1 MKERFDVTGMTCSA
15 CSSHV
20 EKSVSK
26 LTGVENV
33 SVNLLTNS
41 MQVEFD
47 ENKLDTAGIIK
58 AVEDAGYG
66 AAVKDG
72 HAKSG
77 TKTSGQTGSQENNG
91 LSAVEQN
98 VKNMKKRLIVSLIF
112 WIPLMYVSM
121 GHMIYQWLNIPM
133 PPFTMNFLHGNEN
146 AITYAFTQFLLLLP
160 ILIANQ
166 KYFKN
171 GFKTLWHRSPNMDS
185 LIAIGAGAAI
195 LYGIFAIYRIG
206 YAMGHGD
213 MAVVHQYAHD
223 LYFESAGTILTLIT
237 IGKYLETKSKGK
249 TSEAI
254 TKLLNLAPKT
264 VTVVRDGVEQ
274 VVDAADVEEGEIFL
288 VKPGESVAVDGI
300 VLEGKSSF
308 DESAI
313 TGESIPVPK
322 QEGDTIVSASMNKSG
337 LIRAKA
343 TKVGE
348 DTTIAQIIRLVE
360 EASSSKAPIA
370 KMADKIAGVFV
381 PAVITIALI
390 TGVIWLISGA
400 TFEFAMSTA
409 IAVLVISCPCALGLA
424 TPVAIMVGTGKG
436 AENGILIKSGD
447 ALETAHQID
456 TVVLDKTGTITQG
469 KTVVTDIICA
479 AGKNADKTQLLQIA
493 GSLEKGSEH
502 PLAEAIVNYCVTNN
516 ISLEKVTDFN
526 ALFGKGIEGT
536 VSGTHYFAGN
546 GKMMEEK
553 GISLSTEQKNQIHA
567 LAKQGRTPLLFADEK
582 QFLGIVAVA
591 DVVKPTSKEA
601 VQKFRDYG
609 IHVIML
615 TGDNEVTAQAIREQV
630 GIDEVIAGVLPTQK
644 EEKISALKQ
653 AGHKVA
659 MIGDGINDAP
669 ALASAD
675 VGIAIGAGTDVAIE
689 SADIVLMKNDLLDAV
704 GAVKLSK
711 AVIRNIKE
719 NLFWAFFYNSIGI
732 PLAAGVLYPLFQ
744 IKLNPM
750 FGAAAMSLSS
760 VCVVSNALRLRWVK
774 LHDAKKTQS
783 EPHQDVAASTI
794 ADINQHNA
802 LDNNIK
808 STNNDKGES
817 TMTTTIS
824 IEGMMCAHCQA
835 HVEKALKEVAGVTE
849 VTVSLENKNA
859 VVTGDAS
866 VETLKQAVVDA
877 GYEVTDVK

>member
-20 EKSVSK
+20 EKSVGK

-66 AAVKDG
+66 AAVKDE

-77 TKTSGQTGSQENNG
+77 AKTSGQSGSQENNG

-98 VKNMKKRLIVSLIF
+98 VKNMKKRRIVSLIF

-213 MAVVHQYAHD
+213 MMVVHQYAHD

-264 VTVVRDGVEQ
+264 VTAVRDGVEQ
-274 VVDAADVEEGEIFL
+274 VVDAADVEKGEIFL

-322 QEGDTIVSASMNKSG
+322 QEGDTIVSASINKSG

-469 KTVVTDIICA
+469 KPVVTDIICA

-502 PLAEAIVNYCVTNN
+502 PLAEAIVNYCLTNN

-536 VSGTHYFAGN
+536 MSGTHYYAGN
-546 GKMMEEK
+546 EKMMEEK
-553 GISLSTEQKNQIHA
+553 GISLSTEQKNQIQA

-615 TGDNEVTAQAIREQV
+615 TGDNEVTAQAIKEQV
-630 GIDEVIAGVLPTQK
+630 GIDEVVAGVLPTQK

-659 MIGDGINDAP
+659 MIGDGVNDAP

-783 EPHQDVAASTI
+783 EPYQDVAASTI

>member
-20 EKSVSK
+20 EKSVGK

-77 TKTSGQTGSQENNG
+77 TKTSGQSDSQENSG

-213 MAVVHQYAHD
+213 MMVVHQYAHD

-274 VVDAADVEEGEIFL
+274 VIDATDVEKGEIFL

-469 KTVVTDIICA
+469 KPVVTDIICA

-502 PLAEAIVNYCVTNN
+502 PLAEAIVNYCETNS
-516 ISLEKVTDFN
+516 IALEKVTDFN

-546 GKMMEEK
+546 EKMMEEK
-553 GISLSTEQKNQIHA
+553 GISLSTEQKNQIRE

-615 TGDNEVTAQAIREQV
+615 TGDNEVTAQAIKEQV

-659 MIGDGINDAP
+659 MIGDGVNDAP

-783 EPHQDVAASTI
+783 EPYQDVAASTI

-849 VTVSLENKNA
+849 VAVSLENKNA

-866 VETLKQAVVDA
+866 VEALKQAVVDA

>member
-77 TKTSGQTGSQENNG
+77 TKTSEQSDSQENSG

-98 VKNMKKRLIVSLIF
+98 VKNMKKRLIVSLVF

-213 MAVVHQYAHD
+213 MAVVHQYVHD

-254 TKLLNLAPKT
+254 TKLVNLAPKT

-274 VVDAADVEEGEIFL
+274 VVDAADVEKGEIFL

-469 KTVVTDIICA
+469 KPVVTDIICA
-479 AGKNADKTQLLQIA
+479 AGKSAAKTQLLQIA

-536 VSGTHYFAGN
+536 VSGTHYYAGN
-546 GKMMEEK
+546 EKMMEEK
-553 GISLSTEQKNQIHA
+553 GISLSAEQKNQIRE
-567 LAKQGRTPLLFADEK
+567 LAKQGRTPLLFADEN

-615 TGDNEVTAQAIREQV
+615 TGDNEVTAQAIKEQV

-659 MIGDGINDAP
+659 MIGDGVNDAP

-774 LHDAKKTQS
+774 LHDTKKTQI

-849 VTVSLENKNA
+849 VIVSLENKNA

>member
-20 EKSVSK
+20 EKSVGK

-66 AAVKDG
+66 AAVKDE

-77 TKTSGQTGSQENNG
+77 AKTSGQSGSQENNG

-98 VKNMKKRLIVSLIF
+98 VKNMKKRRIVSLIF

-213 MAVVHQYAHD
+213 MMVVHQYAHD

-264 VTVVRDGVEQ
+264 VTAVRDGVEQ
-274 VVDAADVEEGEIFL
+274 VVDAADVEKGEIFL

-322 QEGDTIVSASMNKSG
+322 QEGDTIVSASINKSG

-469 KTVVTDIICA
+469 KPVVTDIICA

-502 PLAEAIVNYCVTNN
+502 PLAEAIVNYCLTNN

-536 VSGTHYFAGN
+536 MSGTHYYAGN
-546 GKMMEEK
+546 EKMMEEK
-553 GISLSTEQKNQIHA
+553 GISLSTEQKNQIQA

-615 TGDNEVTAQAIREQV
+615 TGDNEVTAQAIKEQV
-630 GIDEVIAGVLPTQK
+630 GIDEVVAGVLPTQK

-659 MIGDGINDAP
+659 MIGDGVNDAP

-783 EPHQDVAASTI
+783 EPYQDVAASTI

-866 VETLKQAVVDA
+866 VEALKQAVVDA

>member
-20 EKSVSK
+20 EKSVGK

-77 TKTSGQTGSQENNG
+77 TKTSGQSDSQENSG

-146 AITYAFTQFLLLLP
+146 AIIYAFTQFLLLLP

-274 VVDAADVEEGEIFL
+274 VVDAADVGKGEIFL

-322 QEGDTIVSASMNKSG
+322 QEGDAIVSASMNKSG

-381 PAVITIALI
+381 PTVITIALI

-469 KTVVTDIICA
+469 KPVVTDIICA

-502 PLAEAIVNYCVTNN
+502 PLAEAIVNYCETNS
-516 ISLEKVTDFN
+516 IALEKVTDFN

-536 VSGTHYFAGN
+536 VSGTHYYAGN
-546 GKMMEEK
+546 EKMMEEK
-553 GISLSTEQKNQIHA
+553 GISLSAEQKNQIRE
-567 LAKQGRTPLLFADEK
+567 LAKQGRTPLLFADEN

-615 TGDNEVTAQAIREQV
+615 TGDNEVTAQAIKEQV

-659 MIGDGINDAP
+659 MIGDGVNDAP

-783 EPHQDVAASTI
+783 EPYQDVAASTI

-866 VETLKQAVVDA
+866 VEALKQAVVDA

>member
-20 EKSVSK
+20 EKSVGK

-77 TKTSGQTGSQENNG
+77 TKTSGQSDSQENSG

-264 VTVVRDGVEQ
+264 VTAVRDGVEQ
-274 VVDAADVEEGEIFL
+274 VVDAADVEKGEIFL

-322 QEGDTIVSASMNKSG
+322 QEGDTIVSASINKSG

-469 KTVVTDIICA
+469 KPVVTDIICA

-536 VSGTHYFAGN
+536 VSGTHYYAGN
-546 GKMMEEK
+546 EKMMEEK
-553 GISLSTEQKNQIHA
+553 GISLSTEQKNQIQA

-615 TGDNEVTAQAIREQV
+615 TGDNEVTAQAIKEQV

-644 EEKISALKQ
+644 EKKISALKQ

-659 MIGDGINDAP
+659 MIGDGVNDAP

-866 VETLKQAVVDA
+866 VEALKQAVVDA

>member
-66 AAVKDG
+66 AAVKDE

-77 TKTSGQTGSQENNG
+77 AKTSGQSGSQENNG

-213 MAVVHQYAHD
+213 MMVVHQYAHD

-274 VVDAADVEEGEIFL
+274 VVDAADVGKGEIFL

-322 QEGDTIVSASMNKSG
+322 QEGDAIVSASMNKSG

-381 PAVITIALI
+381 PTVITIALI

-469 KTVVTDIICA
+469 KPVVTDIICT
-479 AGKNADKTQLLQIA
+479 AGKSAAKTQLLQIA

-536 VSGTHYFAGN
+536 VSGTHYYAGN
-546 GKMMEEK
+546 EKMMEEK
-553 GISLSTEQKNQIHA
+553 GISLSTEQKNQIQA
-567 LAKQGRTPLLFADEK
+567 LAKQGRTPLLFADKK

-615 TGDNEVTAQAIREQV
+615 TGDNEVTAQAIKEQV

-659 MIGDGINDAP
+659 MIGDGVNDAP

-774 LHDAKKTQS
+774 LHDAKKTQID
-783 EPHQDVAASTI
+783 PHQDVAACTM

-859 VVTGDAS
+859 IVTGDAS
-866 VETLKQAVVDA
+866 VEALKQAVVDA

>member
-66 AAVKDG
+66 AAVKDE

-77 TKTSGQTGSQENNG
+77 AKTSGQSGSQENNG

-213 MAVVHQYAHD
+213 MMVVHQYAHD

-264 VTVVRDGVEQ
+264 VTAVRDGVEQ
-274 VVDAADVEEGEIFL
+274 VVDAADVEKGEIFL

-322 QEGDTIVSASMNKSG
+322 QEGDTIVSASINKSG

-469 KTVVTDIICA
+469 KPVVTDIICA

-502 PLAEAIVNYCVTNN
+502 PLAEAIVNYCLTNN

-536 VSGTHYFAGN
+536 MSGTHYYAGN
-546 GKMMEEK
+546 EKMMEEK
-553 GISLSTEQKNQIHA
+553 GISLSTEQKNQIQA

-615 TGDNEVTAQAIREQV
+615 TGDNEVTAQAIKEQV

-659 MIGDGINDAP
+659 MIGDGVNDAP

-783 EPHQDVAASTI
+783 EPYQDVAASTI

>member
-20 EKSVSK
+20 EKSVGK

-66 AAVKDG
+66 AEVKDG

-77 TKTSGQTGSQENNG
+77 TKTSGQSDSQENNG

-274 VVDAADVEEGEIFL
+274 VIDATDVEKGEIFL

-322 QEGDTIVSASMNKSG
+322 QEGDTIVSASINKSG

-469 KTVVTDIICA
+469 KPVVTDIICA

-536 VSGTHYFAGN
+536 VSGTHYYAGN
-546 GKMMEEK
+546 EKMMEEK
-553 GISLSTEQKNQIHA
+553 GISLSTEQKNQIRE
-567 LAKQGRTPLLFADEK
+567 LAKQGRTPLLFADKK

-601 VQKFRDYG
+601 IQKFRDYG

-615 TGDNEVTAQAIREQV
+615 TGDNEVTAQAIKEQV

-644 EEKISALKQ
+644 EQKISALKQ

-659 MIGDGINDAP
+659 MIGDGVNDAP

-774 LHDAKKTQS
+774 LHDTKKTQS

-817 TMTTTIS
+817 TMTTTLA

-866 VETLKQAVVDA
+866 VEALKQAVVDA

>member
-66 AAVKDG
+66 AAVKDE

-77 TKTSGQTGSQENNG
+77 KKTSGQSDSQENSG

-213 MAVVHQYAHD
+213 MMVVHQYAHD

-264 VTVVRDGVEQ
+264 VTAVRDGVEQ
-274 VVDAADVEEGEIFL
+274 VVDAADVEKGEIFL

-322 QEGDTIVSASMNKSG
+322 QEGDTIVSASINKSG

-469 KTVVTDIICA
+469 KPVVTDIICA

-536 VSGTHYFAGN
+536 VSGTHYYAGN
-546 GKMMEEK
+546 EKMMEEK
-553 GISLSTEQKNQIHA
+553 GISLSTEQKNQIQA

-615 TGDNEVTAQAIREQV
+615 TGDNEVTAQAIKEQV

-659 MIGDGINDAP
+659 MIGDGVNDAP

-783 EPHQDVAASTI
+783 EPYQDVAASTI

-866 VETLKQAVVDA
+866 VEALKQAVVDA

>member
-20 EKSVSK
+20 EKSVGK

-66 AAVKDG
+66 AAVKDE

-77 TKTSGQTGSQENNG
+77 TKTSGQSDSQENSG

-213 MAVVHQYAHD
+213 MMVVHQYAHD

-274 VVDAADVEEGEIFL
+274 VVDAADVEKGEIFL

-322 QEGDTIVSASMNKSG
+322 QEGDTIVSASINKSG

-469 KTVVTDIICA
+469 KPVVTDIICT
-479 AGKNADKTQLLQIA
+479 AGKSAAKTQLLQIA

-536 VSGTHYFAGN
+536 VSGTHYYAGN
-546 GKMMEEK
+546 EKMMEEK
-553 GISLSTEQKNQIHA
+553 GISLSTEQKNQIQA
-567 LAKQGRTPLLFADEK
+567 LAKQGRTPLLFADKK

-615 TGDNEVTAQAIREQV
+615 TGDNEVTAQAIKEQV

-659 MIGDGINDAP
+659 MIGDGVNDAP

-808 STNNDKGES
+808 LTNNDKGES

>member
-1 MKERFDVTGMTCSA
+1 M
-15 CSSHV
+15 
-20 EKSVSK
+20 
-26 LTGVENV
+26 
-33 SVNLLTNS
+33 
-41 MQVEFD
+41 
-47 ENKLDTAGIIK
+47 
-58 AVEDAGYG
+58 
-66 AAVKDG
+66 
-72 HAKSG
+72 
-77 TKTSGQTGSQENNG
+77 
-91 LSAVEQN
+91 
-98 VKNMKKRLIVSLIF
+98 
-112 WIPLMYVSM
+112 
-121 GHMIYQWLNIPM
+121 
-133 PPFTMNFLHGNEN
+133 
-146 AITYAFTQFLLLLP
+146 
-160 ILIANQ
+160 
-166 KYFKN
+166 
-171 GFKTLWHRSPNMDS
+171 
-185 LIAIGAGAAI
+185 
-195 LYGIFAIYRIG
+195 
-206 YAMGHGD
+206 
-213 MAVVHQYAHD
+213 
-223 LYFESAGTILTLIT
+223 
-237 IGKYLETKSKGK
+237 
-249 TSEAI
+249 
-254 TKLLNLAPKT
+254 
-264 VTVVRDGVEQ
+264 
-274 VVDAADVEEGEIFL
+274 DAADVEKGEIFL

-469 KTVVTDIICA
+469 KPVVTDIICA

-502 PLAEAIVNYCVTNN
+502 PLAEAIVNYCLTNN

-536 VSGTHYFAGN
+536 MSGTHYYAGN
-546 GKMMEEK
+546 EKMMEEK
-553 GISLSTEQKNQIHA
+553 GISLSTEQKNQIQA

-615 TGDNEVTAQAIREQV
+615 TGDNEVTAQAIKEQV

-659 MIGDGINDAP
+659 MIGDGVNDAP

-783 EPHQDVAASTI
+783 EPYQDVAASTI

-866 VETLKQAVVDA
+866 VEALKQAVVDA

>member
-20 EKSVSK
+20 EKSVGK

-77 TKTSGQTGSQENNG
+77 TKTSGQSDSQENSG

-185 LIAIGAGAAI
+185 LIAIGAGAAF

-213 MAVVHQYAHD
+213 MMVVHQYAHD

-274 VVDAADVEEGEIFL
+274 VVDAADVEKGEIFL

-322 QEGDTIVSASMNKSG
+322 QEGDTIVSASINKSG

-447 ALETAHQID
+447 ALETAHQVD

-469 KTVVTDIICA
+469 KPVVTDIICA

-536 VSGTHYFAGN
+536 VSGTHYYAGN
-546 GKMMEEK
+546 EKMMEEK
-553 GISLSTEQKNQIHA
+553 GISLSTEQKNQIQA

-591 DVVKPTSKEA
+591 DVVKPTRKEA

-615 TGDNEVTAQAIREQV
+615 TGDNEVTAQAIKEQV

-659 MIGDGINDAP
+659 MIGDGVNDAP

-866 VETLKQAVVDA
+866 VEALKQAVVDA

>member
-20 EKSVSK
+20 EKSVGK

-66 AAVKDG
+66 AAVKDR

-77 TKTSGQTGSQENNG
+77 TKTSGQSDGQENSG

-213 MAVVHQYAHD
+213 MMVVHQYAHD

-274 VVDAADVEEGEIFL
+274 VIDATDVEKGEIFL

-381 PAVITIALI
+381 PTVITIALI
-390 TGVIWLISGA
+390 AGVIWLISGA

-469 KTVVTDIICA
+469 KPVVTDIICA

-536 VSGTHYFAGN
+536 VSGTHYYAGN
-546 GKMMEEK
+546 EKMMEEK
-553 GISLSTEQKNQIHA
+553 GISLSTEQKNQIQA

-615 TGDNEVTAQAIREQV
+615 TGDNEVTAQAIKEQV

-659 MIGDGINDAP
+659 MIGDGVNDAP

-783 EPHQDVAASTI
+783 EPYQDVAASTI

-866 VETLKQAVVDA
+866 VEALKQAVVDA

>member
-20 EKSVSK
+20 EKSVGK

-66 AAVKDG
+66 AAVKDE

-77 TKTSGQTGSQENNG
+77 AKTSGQSGSQENNG

-213 MAVVHQYAHD
+213 MMVVHQYAHD

-264 VTVVRDGVEQ
+264 VTAVRDGVEQ
-274 VVDAADVEEGEIFL
+274 VVDAADVEKGEIFL

-322 QEGDTIVSASMNKSG
+322 QEGDTIVSASINKSG

-469 KTVVTDIICA
+469 KPVVTDIICA

-502 PLAEAIVNYCVTNN
+502 PLAEAIVNYCLTNN

-536 VSGTHYFAGN
+536 VSGTHYYAGN
-546 GKMMEEK
+546 EKMMEEK
-553 GISLSTEQKNQIHA
+553 GISLSTEQKNQIQA

-615 TGDNEVTAQAIREQV
+615 TGDNEVTAQAIKEQV

-644 EEKISALKQ
+644 EKKISALKQ

-659 MIGDGINDAP
+659 MIGDGVNDAP

-866 VETLKQAVVDA
+866 VEALKQAVVDA

>member
-77 TKTSGQTGSQENNG
+77 TKTSGQSDSQENSG

-213 MAVVHQYAHD
+213 IMVVHQYAHD

-274 VVDAADVEEGEIFL
+274 VVDAADVGKGEIFL

-322 QEGDTIVSASMNKSG
+322 QEGDAIVSASMNKSG

-370 KMADKIAGVFV
+370 KVADKIAGVFV
-381 PAVITIALI
+381 PTVITIALI

-469 KTVVTDIICA
+469 KPVVTDIICA
-479 AGKNADKTQLLQIA
+479 AGKSADKTQLLQIA

-536 VSGTHYFAGN
+536 VSGTHYYAGN
-546 GKMMEEK
+546 EKMMEEK
-553 GISLSTEQKNQIHA
+553 GISLSAEQKNQIRE
-567 LAKQGRTPLLFADEK
+567 LAKQGRTPLLFADEN

-615 TGDNEVTAQAIREQV
+615 TGDNEVTAQAIKEQV

-659 MIGDGINDAP
+659 MIGDGVNDAP

-783 EPHQDVAASTI
+783 EPYQDVAASTI

-866 VETLKQAVVDA
+866 VEALKQAVVDA

>member
-77 TKTSGQTGSQENNG
+77 TKTSGQSDSQENSG

-274 VVDAADVEEGEIFL
+274 VIDATDVEKGEIFL

-322 QEGDTIVSASMNKSG
+322 QEGDTIVSASINKSG

-469 KTVVTDIICA
+469 KPVVTDIICA

-536 VSGTHYFAGN
+536 VSGTHYYAGN
-546 GKMMEEK
+546 EKMMEEK
-553 GISLSTEQKNQIHA
+553 GISLSTEQKNQIRE
-567 LAKQGRTPLLFADEK
+567 LAKQGRTPLLFADKK

-615 TGDNEVTAQAIREQV
+615 TGDNEVTAQAIKEQV

-659 MIGDGINDAP
+659 MIGDGVNDAP

-774 LHDAKKTQS
+774 LHDTKKTQI

-866 VETLKQAVVDA
+866 VEALKQAVVDA

>member
-20 EKSVSK
+20 EKSVGK

-66 AAVKDG
+66 AAVKDE

-77 TKTSGQTGSQENNG
+77 KKTSGQSDSQENSG

-274 VVDAADVEEGEIFL
+274 VVDAADVEKGEIFL

-322 QEGDTIVSASMNKSG
+322 QEGDAIVSASMNKSG

-381 PAVITIALI
+381 PTVITIALI

-469 KTVVTDIICA
+469 KPVVTDIICA
-479 AGKNADKTQLLQIA
+479 AGKSADKTQLLQIA

-536 VSGTHYFAGN
+536 VSGTHYYAGN
-546 GKMMEEK
+546 EKMMEEK
-553 GISLSTEQKNQIHA
+553 GISLSAEQKNQIRE
-567 LAKQGRTPLLFADEK
+567 LAKQGRTPLLFADEN

-615 TGDNEVTAQAIREQV
+615 TGDNEVTAQAIKEQV

-659 MIGDGINDAP
+659 MIGDGVNDAP

-783 EPHQDVAASTI
+783 EPYQDVAASTI

>member
-20 EKSVSK
+20 EKSVGK

-66 AAVKDG
+66 AAVKDE

-77 TKTSGQTGSQENNG
+77 AKTSGQSGSQENNG

-160 ILIANQ
+160 ILIANH

-213 MAVVHQYAHD
+213 MMVVHQYAHD

-274 VVDAADVEEGEIFL
+274 VVDAADVGKGEIFL

-322 QEGDTIVSASMNKSG
+322 QEGDTIVSASINKSG

-469 KTVVTDIICA
+469 KPVVTDIICA

-502 PLAEAIVNYCVTNN
+502 PLAEAIVNYCLTNN

-536 VSGTHYFAGN
+536 MSGTHYYAGN
-546 GKMMEEK
+546 EKMMEEK
-553 GISLSTEQKNQIHA
+553 GISLSTEQKNQIQA

-615 TGDNEVTAQAIREQV
+615 TGDNEVTAQAIKEQV
-630 GIDEVIAGVLPTQK
+630 GIDEVVAGVLPTQK

-659 MIGDGINDAP
+659 MIGDGVNDAP

>member
-20 EKSVSK
+20 EKSVGK

-77 TKTSGQTGSQENNG
+77 TKTSGQSDSQENNG

-195 LYGIFAIYRIG
+195 LYGIFAIYHIG

-274 VVDAADVEEGEIFL
+274 VVDAADVEKGEIFL

-381 PAVITIALI
+381 PTVITIALI
-390 TGVIWLISGA
+390 TGIIWLISGA

-469 KTVVTDIICA
+469 KPVVTDIICA

-502 PLAEAIVNYCVTNN
+502 PLAEAIVNYCETNN

-615 TGDNEVTAQAIREQV
+615 TGDNEVTAQAIKEQV

-866 VETLKQAVVDA
+866 VEALKQAVVDA

>member
-20 EKSVSK
+20 EKSVGK

-66 AAVKDG
+66 AAVKDE

-77 TKTSGQTGSQENNG
+77 KKTSGQSDSQENSG

-213 MAVVHQYAHD
+213 MMVVHQYAHD

-274 VVDAADVEEGEIFL
+274 VVDAADVEKGEIFL

-360 EASSSKAPIA
+360 EASASKAPIA

-381 PAVITIALI
+381 PTVITIALI
-390 TGVIWLISGA
+390 AGVIWLISGA

-469 KTVVTDIICA
+469 KPVVTDIICA

-536 VSGTHYFAGN
+536 VSGTHYYAGN
-546 GKMMEEK
+546 EKMMEEK
-553 GISLSTEQKNQIHA
+553 GISLSTEQKNQIRE

-615 TGDNEVTAQAIREQV
+615 TGDNEVTAQAIKEQV

-659 MIGDGINDAP
+659 MIGDGVNDAP

>member
-66 AAVKDG
+66 AAVKDE

-77 TKTSGQTGSQENNG
+77 TKTSGQSDSQENSG

-160 ILIANQ
+160 ILIANH

-274 VVDAADVEEGEIFL
+274 VVDAADVGKGEIFL

-322 QEGDTIVSASMNKSG
+322 QEGDTIVSASINKSG

-469 KTVVTDIICA
+469 KPVVTDIICA

-502 PLAEAIVNYCVTNN
+502 PLAEAIVNYCETNS
-516 ISLEKVTDFN
+516 IALEKVTDFN

-536 VSGTHYFAGN
+536 VSGTHYYAGN
-546 GKMMEEK
+546 EKMMEEK
-553 GISLSTEQKNQIHA
+553 GISLSTEQKNQIQA

-615 TGDNEVTAQAIREQV
+615 TGDNEVTAQAIKEQV

-644 EEKISALKQ
+644 EKKISALKQ

-659 MIGDGINDAP
+659 MIGDGVNDAP

>member
-20 EKSVSK
+20 EKSVGK

-66 AAVKDG
+66 AAVKDE

-77 TKTSGQTGSQENNG
+77 TKTSGQSDSQENSG

-274 VVDAADVEEGEIFL
+274 VVDAADVGKGEIFL

-322 QEGDTIVSASMNKSG
+322 QEGDTIVSASINKSG

-469 KTVVTDIICA
+469 KPVVTDIICA

-536 VSGTHYFAGN
+536 VSGTHYYAGN
-546 GKMMEEK
+546 EKMMEEK
-553 GISLSTEQKNQIHA
+553 GISLSTEQKNQIQA

-615 TGDNEVTAQAIREQV
+615 TGDNEVTAQAIKEQV

-644 EEKISALKQ
+644 EKKISALKQ

-659 MIGDGINDAP
+659 MIGDGVNDAP

-866 VETLKQAVVDA
+866 VEALKQAVVDA

>member
-66 AAVKDG
+66 AAVKDE

-77 TKTSGQTGSQENNG
+77 KKTSGQSDSQENSG

-213 MAVVHQYAHD
+213 MMVVHQYAHD

-274 VVDAADVEEGEIFL
+274 VVDAADVEKGEIFL

-381 PAVITIALI
+381 PTVITIALI
-390 TGVIWLISGA
+390 AGVIWLISGA

-469 KTVVTDIICA
+469 KPVVTDIICA

-502 PLAEAIVNYCVTNN
+502 PLAEAIVNYCETNS
-516 ISLEKVTDFN
+516 IALEKVTDFN

-536 VSGTHYFAGN
+536 VSGTHYYAGN
-546 GKMMEEK
+546 EKMMEEK
-553 GISLSTEQKNQIHA
+553 GISLSTEQKNQIQA
-567 LAKQGRTPLLFADEK
+567 LAKQGRTPLLFADEN

-591 DVVKPTSKEA
+591 DVVKTTSKEA

-615 TGDNEVTAQAIREQV
+615 TGDNEVTAQAIKEQV

-659 MIGDGINDAP
+659 MIGDGVNDAP

-774 LHDAKKTQS
+774 LHDAKKTQI

>member
-66 AAVKDG
+66 AAVKDE

-77 TKTSGQTGSQENNG
+77 AKTSGQSGSQENNG

-213 MAVVHQYAHD
+213 MMVVHQYAHD

-264 VTVVRDGVEQ
+264 VTAVRDGVEQ
-274 VVDAADVEEGEIFL
+274 VVDAADVEKGEIFL

-322 QEGDTIVSASMNKSG
+322 QEGDTIVSASINKSG

-469 KTVVTDIICA
+469 KPVVTDIICA

-502 PLAEAIVNYCVTNN
+502 PLAEAIVNYCLTNN

-536 VSGTHYFAGN
+536 MSGTHYYAGN
-546 GKMMEEK
+546 EKMMEEK
-553 GISLSTEQKNQIHA
+553 GISLSTEQKNQIQA
-567 LAKQGRTPLLFADEK
+567 LAKQGRTPLLFADEN

-615 TGDNEVTAQAIREQV
+615 TGDNEVTAQAIKEQV
-630 GIDEVIAGVLPTQK
+630 GIDEVVAGVLPTQK

-659 MIGDGINDAP
+659 MIGDGVNDAP

-817 TMTTTIS
+817 AMTTTIS

>member
-20 EKSVSK
+20 EKSVGK

-66 AAVKDG
+66 AAVKDE

-77 TKTSGQTGSQENNG
+77 TKTSGQSDSQENSG

-160 ILIANQ
+160 ILIANH

-274 VVDAADVEEGEIFL
+274 VVDAADVGKGEIFL

-322 QEGDTIVSASMNKSG
+322 QEGDTIVSAFINKSG

-469 KTVVTDIICA
+469 KPVVTDIICA

-536 VSGTHYFAGN
+536 VSGTHYYAGN
-546 GKMMEEK
+546 EKMMEEK
-553 GISLSTEQKNQIHA
+553 GISLSTEQKNQIQA

-615 TGDNEVTAQAIREQV
+615 TGDNEVTAQAIKEQV

-644 EEKISALKQ
+644 EKKISALKQ

-659 MIGDGINDAP
+659 MIGDGVNDAP

-866 VETLKQAVVDA
+866 VEALKQAVVDA